1 MNIQSCSLPDNS
13 KKISYKGYE
22 EVFVPATRH
31 KNEAVLKEVSTMPE
45 WAQKAF
51 L

>member
-1 MNIQSCSLPDNS
+1 MKIDTCILPENS

-31 KNEAVLKEVSTMPE
+31 KNDAVLKEVSSMPN
-45 WAQKAF
+45 WA
-51 L
+51 